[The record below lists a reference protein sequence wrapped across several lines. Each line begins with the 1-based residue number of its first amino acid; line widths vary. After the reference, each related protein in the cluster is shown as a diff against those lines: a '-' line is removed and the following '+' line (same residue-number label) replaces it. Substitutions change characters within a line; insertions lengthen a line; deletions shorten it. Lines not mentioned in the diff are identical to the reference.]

1 MQADRPPLSVWGATK
16 VRGGA
21 AQPVTR
27 SRSRPRW
34 PARRVPDVRTPPNA
48 ARQFT
53 QIFTGHR
60 AHCRNKETT
69 CATGGAAVGA
79 WEFNSKTEVATDV
92 RRRAP
97 P

>member
-1 MQADRPPLSVWGATK
+1 MQADRPPLSGLGCDK
-16 VRGGA
+16 G
-21 AQPVTR
+21 
-27 SRSRPRW
+27 
-34 PARRVPDVRTPPNA
+34 ARRRSPTCHPFAQQAPVAGAPRTPPNA